1 MDRLK
6 WVFYRFCFFLGLA
19 TATYCSYAQVTSWM
33 NPAPKSEVSSVH
45 PAAAFAPA
53 WTSSQ
58 PFPPIPVE
66 QHPTH
71 EKSVPSTPVLTSQA
85 LAVAP
90 SPSATPE
97 VSPTPEATAQGEG
110 ASPEGF
116 GPIAT
121 VEPLPAFMNPEAWMA
136 FQQQGLRAPAQEPS
150 ARTEAPVS
158 SGSASAQG
166 MLLPSADALAG
177 NAGASSNGPSGGGA
191 GVSGFGFS
199 PSGQTGLLGAQ
210 DFAALQSPLQ
220 GLLPDQTVTV
230 SGLFCG
236 NGLHGRGCNAER
248 RMMVHT
254 SRFSLNEGLHEQ
266 ALVSFSGSN
275 AGNLEFSVS
284 LRIQDASG
292 KDSTLSGTVRVSEVR
307 VRQETREGRQIR
319 VLEMKAPDI
328 EIRQGDR
335 LRKVMIR
342 VVLDGAPGEDLT
354 VLPESSI
361 SFVRKSVTTSP
372 LTWNF
377 AAPAPVASGDPALI
391 ADEIPYSMSIEK
403 SR

>member
-1 MDRLK
+1 MDGLK
-6 WVFYRFCFFLGLA
+6 WIFYRFCFFLGLG

-33 NPAPKSEVSSVH
+33 NPPAQPHHAGSA
-45 PAAAFAPA
+45 PAAAFPPA
-53 WTSSQ
+53 WSSSL
-58 PFPPIPVE
+58 PFPPMAPAIA
-66 QHPTH
+66 QQNLTH
-71 EKSVPSTPVLTSQA
+71 EPSTHSAATLTSQA

-90 SPSATPE
+90 SPSSTPE
-97 VSPTPEATAQGEG
+97 ASPTPDATAQGE
-110 ASPEGF
+110 AVPQDGF
-116 GPIAT
+116 GPVAT

-136 FQQQGLRAPAQEPS
+136 FHQQGLRAPAQEAA
-150 ARTEAPVS
+150 ARTEGPVPS
-158 SGSASAQG
+158 VATSAQG
-166 MLLPSADALAG
+166 MMLPSGEALAT
-177 NAGASSNGPSGGGA
+177 NPSAPSVGPSGVG
-191 GVSGFGFS
+191 SS
-199 PSGQTGLLGAQ
+199 PSGQSGLLGTQ
-210 DFAALQSPLQ
+210 DFVALQAPLQ
-220 GLLPDQTVTV
+220 GLVPDQTVNV

-236 NGLHGRGCNAER
+236 NGLNGRGCSPER
-248 RMMVHT
+248 RMMIHT

-292 KDSTLSGTVRVSEVR
+292 KDSTLTGTVRVSEVR
-307 VRQETREGRQIR
+307 VRQESREGRQVR
-319 VLEMKAPDI
+319 VLDMKAPDI

-335 LRKVMIR
+335 LRKVQIR
-342 VVLDGAPGEDLT
+342 IVLDGAPGEDLS

-361 SFVRKSVTTSP
+361 SFVRKSVTSSP

-377 AAPAPVASGDPALI
+377 AAPAPVASSDPALI